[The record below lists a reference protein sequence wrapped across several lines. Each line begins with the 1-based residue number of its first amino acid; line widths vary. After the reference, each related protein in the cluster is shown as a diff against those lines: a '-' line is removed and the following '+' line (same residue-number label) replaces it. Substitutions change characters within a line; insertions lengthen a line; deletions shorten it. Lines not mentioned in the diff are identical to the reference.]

1 MNDDEIRPWGKGFVE
16 YVGEPLAKHLLQDV
30 GEFGDNDRSIAA
42 T

>member
-1 MNDDEIRPWGKGFVE
+1 MNDDESQPWVKGFVE

-30 GEFGDNDRSIAA
+30 DEFGDNDRSIAA